1 MSKKDVKVLFSDYFR
16 PSTNE
21 DTKVFTVLQQMLAK
35 YWNLVISPD
44 PDFVIY
50 SAYGCEYIKYHCK
63 RIYFTAENHRPNFN
77 HCDYAFS
84 FDYPITERNY
94 RLPWYRLH
102 PLYEQIKLP
111 RTVPQNFI
119 DRKFCCFLV
128 SNERAVERIDLF
140 HRLSQYRRVDSGG
153 KVLNNIGYQVGNTIE
168 EKLDWMS
175 QFKFSIVFE
184 NSSYP
189 GYTTEKLFDGFLS
202 NTIPIYWGN
211 PKVNL
216 DFNPAAFINCHDFNN
231 FDEVVAF
238 VQALDQDPMNHAQYL
253 HQPYL
258 PDGKETEFCKE
269 ENIIARFE
277 EIFEGGKIFI
287 SPATKQRQRVLYP
300 VKMGKRRF
308 TKATTQLKRIPLR
321 IMAKGMK
328 IMKGFTQDK

>member
-1 MSKKDVKVLFSDYFR
+1 
-16 PSTNE
+16 
-21 DTKVFTVLQQMLAK
+21 
-35 YWNLVISPD
+35 
-44 PDFVIY
+44 
-50 SAYGCEYIKYHCK
+50 
-63 RIYFTAENHRPNFN
+63 
-77 HCDYAFS
+77 
-84 FDYPITERNY
+84 
-94 RLPWYRLH
+94 
-102 PLYEQIKLP
+102 
-111 RTVPQNFI
+111 
-119 DRKFCCFLV
+119 
-128 SNERAVERIDLF
+128 
-140 HRLSQYRRVDSGG
+140 
-153 KVLNNIGYQVGNTIE
+153 LNNIGYQVGNTIE

-231 FDEVVAF
+231 FDGVVAF
-238 VQALDQDPMNHAQYL
+238 VQALDQDPLNHAQYL

-300 VKMGKRRF
+300 VKMGKRRL

-328 IMKGFTQDK
+328 IVKGFTQDK